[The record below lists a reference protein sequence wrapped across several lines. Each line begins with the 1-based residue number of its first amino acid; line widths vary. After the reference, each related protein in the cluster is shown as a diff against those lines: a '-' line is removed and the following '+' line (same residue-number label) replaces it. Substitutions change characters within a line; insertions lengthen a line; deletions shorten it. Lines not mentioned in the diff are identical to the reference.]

1 MRGHHPFG
9 RSAEAP
15 VAGGVQR
22 SRLDGRVDLAVVL
35 NGFPRLSETFVL
47 HELLELERHGLR
59 LHVVALRRPEETV
72 RQEALDRLQAE
83 VEYLPDLAD
92 AAPKLALRA
101 AHAAL
106 LLRGPKT
113 YLNGLADAI
122 ASPDF
127 SRANLRRGVILAHRL
142 IRLGSPP
149 VYVHFAHKPATIARF
164 ACLTAGL
171 RYGLS
176 AHAKDIWLTPDGELS
191 RKVRDAAV
199 VLTCTAE
206 GQRHLEQLSGGHT
219 PVRLVYHGVDSR
231 PDAHRGGDDSGA
243 SPVVLTVGRLV
254 EKKGH
259 ETLLRAAAVLQ
270 ERGHAFRLRIAGE
283 GIEWSRLQRLVHELQ
298 LEERVAFLGPL
309 SESEIEREYT
319 NADIFALACRQ
330 LENGDRDGIPNV
342 VLEAMARGLAIVSTT
357 GTGVGEALADGE
369 SALLAPQLDV
379 EGFAGR
385 LERLIVDPPLRERL
399 ASRARERVAER
410 FDRSANLPQVIE
422 ALAAAALIP
431 AALPPRGQ
439 KAGTALEAVA

>member
-1 MRGHHPFG
+1 MRGVNLFDRHG
-9 RSAEAP
+9 EAP
-15 VAGGVQR
+15 VAGAGA
-22 SRLDGRVDLAVVL
+22 RLRPDRLVDLAVVL

-59 LHVVALRRPEETV
+59 LHVVALRHPEETV
-72 RQEALDRLQAE
+72 GQEALNRLSAE

-92 AAPKLALRA
+92 AASKLAVRA

-106 LLRGPKT
+106 LLRRPRI
-113 YLNGLADAI
+113 YLDGLADVI
-122 ASPDF
+122 SSPDF
-127 SRANLRRGVILAHRL
+127 SGTNLRRGVILAHRL

-171 RYGLS
+171 PYGLS
-176 AHAKDIWLTPDGELS
+176 AHAKDIWLTPDRELA

-206 GQRHLEQLSGGHT
+206 GRRHLEKLGGGHT
-219 PVRLVYHGVDSR
+219 PVRLVYHGVDTGR
-231 PDAHRGGDDSGA
+231 DAPRRVDSA
-243 SPVVLTVGRLV
+243 APPVVLTVGRLV

-259 ETLLRAAAVLQ
+259 ETLLRAAALLQ

-283 GIEWSRLQRLVHELQ
+283 GVEWPRLQRLVHELR

-309 SESEIEREYT
+309 KESEVEREYT
-319 NADIFALACRQ
+319 KADIFALACRE

-342 VLEAMARGLAIVSTT
+342 LLEAMAHGLAIVSTAC
-357 GTGVGEALADGE
+357 TGVAEALTDGE
-369 SALLAPQLDV
+369 SALLAAQWDV
-379 EGFAGR
+379 EGFAGK
-385 LERLIVDPPLRERL
+385 LVRLIVHPMLRERL

-410 FDRSANLPQVIE
+410 FDRSANLPQLIE
-422 ALAAAALIP
+422 ALAAARLIP
-431 AALPPRGQ
+431 ADVALSDRQ
-439 KAGTALEAVA
+439 V

>member
-1 MRGHHPFG
+1 MRDFESSVTRRGQMPGDKRFERYG
-9 RSAEAP
+9 EAA
-15 VAGGVQR
+15 VVGAGAR
-22 SRLDGRVDLAVVL
+22 SRPDGRVDLAVVL

-59 LHVVALRRPEETV
+59 LHVIALRRPEESV

-106 LLRGPKT
+106 LLRRPKT

-122 ASPDF
+122 SSPDF
-127 SRANLRRGVILAHRL
+127 SRANLRRSVILAHRL

-164 ACLTAGL
+164 ACLLAGL
-171 RYGLS
+171 PYGLS
-176 AHAKDIWLTPDGELS
+176 AHAKDIWLTPDRELA

-206 GQRHLEQLSGGHT
+206 GARHLEKLSGGHT
-219 PVRLVYHGVDSR
+219 PVRLVYHGVDTDR
-231 PDAHRGGDDSGA
+231 EARGQADSA
-243 SPVVLTVGRLV
+243 EPPVVLTVGRLV

-259 ETLLRAAAVLQ
+259 ETLLRAAALLQ

-283 GIEWSRLQRLVHELQ
+283 GVEWPRLQRLVHELR

-309 SESEIEREYT
+309 SESEVEREYA

-342 VLEAMARGLAIVSTT
+342 VLEAMAHGLAIVSTT
-357 GTGVGEALADGE
+357 GTGVGEAVADGE
-369 SALLAPQLDV
+369 SGLLAAP
-379 EGFAGR
+379 G
-385 LERLIVDPPLRERL
+385 DP
-399 ASRARERVAER
+399 
-410 FDRSANLPQVIE
+410 D
-422 ALAAAALIP
+422 ALAEKLARLLTDESLRVQI
-431 AALPPRGQ
+431 GQ
-439 KAGTALEAVA
+439 

>member
-106 LLRGPKT
+106 LLRRPKT
-113 YLNGLADAI
+113 YLNGLAEAI

-127 SRANLRRGVILAHRL
+127 SRTNLRRGVVLAHRL
-142 IRLGSPP
+142 VRLGSPP

-171 RYGLS
+171 PYGLS
-176 AHAKDIWLTPDGELS
+176 AHAKDIWLTPDRELA

-206 GQRHLEQLSGGHT
+206 GRRHLEQLSGGHT
-219 PVRLVYHGVDSR
+219 PVRLIYHGVDTGL
-231 PDAHRGGDDSGA
+231 DARRRGDSTA
-243 SPVVLTVGRLV
+243 PPVVLTVGRLV

-283 GIEWSRLQRLVHELQ
+283 GIEWSRLQRLVHELR
-298 LEERVAFLGPL
+298 LEEHVAFLGPL
-309 SESEIEREYT
+309 SESEIEQEYT

-357 GTGVGEALADGE
+357 GTGVAEALTDGE

-379 EGFAGR
+379 EGFADK
-385 LERLIVDPPLRERL
+385 LERLVLDPALRERL

-431 AALPPRGQ
+431 AARAPRGE

>member
-1 MRGHHPFG
+1 
-9 RSAEAP
+9 
-15 VAGGVQR
+15 
-22 SRLDGRVDLAVVL
+22 LY
-35 NGFPRLSETFVL
+35 
-47 HELLELERHGLR
+47 
-59 LHVVALRRPEETV
+59 VVALRRPEETV

-127 SRANLRRGVILAHRL
+127 SRTNLRRGVVLAHRL

-171 RYGLS
+171 PYGLS
-176 AHAKDIWLTPDGELS
+176 AHAKDIWLTPDRELS

-206 GQRHLEQLSGGHT
+206 GQRHLERLSGGHT
-219 PVRLVYHGVDSR
+219 PVRLIYHGVDSR
-231 PDAHRGGDDSGA
+231 PDARRGVDPGA

-259 ETLLRAAAVLQ
+259 ETLLRAVAVLQ

-283 GIEWSRLQRLVHELQ
+283 GIEWSRLQRLVHELR

-309 SESEIEREYT
+309 SESEIEQEYA

-342 VLEAMARGLAIVSTT
+342 VLEAMARGLAIVCVSGLRAGPARRSRGAST
-357 GTGVGEALADGE
+357 
-369 SALLAPQLDV
+369 
-379 EGFAGR
+379 
-385 LERLIVDPPLRERL
+385 
-399 ASRARERVAER
+399 ARRTCR
-410 FDRSANLPQVIE
+410 R
-422 ALAAAALIP
+422 
-431 AALPPRGQ
+431 
-439 KAGTALEAVA
+439 

>member
-1 MRGHHPFG
+1 MRGNNRFQRHG
-9 RSAEAP
+9 ETP
-15 VAGGVQR
+15 VAGGGER
-22 SRLDGRVDLAVVL
+22 SRSDGRVDLAVVL

-47 HELLELERHGLR
+47 HELLELEQQGLR

-92 AAPKLALRA
+92 AAPRLAART

-106 LLRGPKT
+106 ALRRPKT
-113 YLNGLADAI
+113 YLDGLADAI

-127 SRANLRRGVILAHRL
+127 TRTNLRRGVVLAHRL
-142 IRLGSPP
+142 MRLGSPP

-164 ACLTAGL
+164 ACRMAGL
-171 RYGLS
+171 PYGLS
-176 AHAKDIWLTPDGELS
+176 AHAKDIWLTPDRELAH
-191 RKVRDAAV
+191 KVRDAAV

-219 PVRLVYHGVDSR
+219 PVRLVYHGVETGL
-231 PDAHRGGDDSGA
+231 DARRGVA
-243 SPVVLTVGRLV
+243 SAEPPVVLTVGRLV

-283 GIEWSRLQRLVHELQ
+283 GVEWPRLQRLVHELR

-309 SESEIEREYT
+309 SESEIEQEYA

-342 VLEAMARGLAIVSTT
+342 VLEAMARGLAIVSTS
-357 GTGVGEALADGE
+357 GTGVGEALTDGE
-369 SALLAPQLDV
+369 SALLAPQWDV
-379 EGFAGR
+379 EGFAGG
-385 LERLIVDPPLRERL
+385 LERLIVDAALRERL
-399 ASRARERVAER
+399 ASRARERVAEQ
-410 FDRSANLPQVIE
+410 FDRSANLPQVLE
-422 ALAAAALIP
+422 ALASAALIP
-431 AALPPRGQ
+431 TVRSPRRR